1 MLSFSVGILNSLA
14 SAEGARM
21 SVDRGVEDLPEAGSA
36 PLIIDAEFTE
46 VEDKGMPTLDAV
58 DEISIARART
68 PLELPQSGPTPE
80 GRARVITIIN
90 QKGGVGKTTSVI
102 NICLLYTSPSPRDRG

>member
-1 MLSFSVGILNSLA
+1 MLSFSVGILNSLP

-46 VEDKGMPTLDAV
+46 VEDKVCRL
-58 DEISIARART
+58 
-68 PLELPQSGPTPE
+68 
-80 GRARVITIIN
+80 
-90 QKGGVGKTTSVI
+90 
-102 NICLLYTSPSPRDRG
+102 

>member
-1 MLSFSVGILNSLA
+1 
-14 SAEGARM
+14 M

-68 PLELPQSGPTPE
+68 RLSCPNQDLLQRVELGLLQSSIRKE
-80 GRARVITIIN
+80 GLVKQRV
-90 QKGGVGKTTSVI
+90 
-102 NICLLYTSPSPRDRG
+102 